1 MRYIN
6 HIQRL
11 AVTLILLIA
20 GWAGSPVFA
29 QTTVEVIPDPS
40 TNLVGTDTGTAI
52 QPLESW
58 DILEY
63 GISFKFSKGSAST
76 NPAYYRNGTNIRLYS
91 GNTFTVE
98 STAGNTV
105 ESILFDTSSYSSA
118 QTALSSDK
126 GEVNYENKNFI
137 WNNTGYDTNVSFA
150 ISGSQVRITKITLTL
165 RVNGEV
171 AQRPKA
177 PVLSQTSC
185 NFYKSFEL
193 TITDVN
199 DDPTTIKYTLDGSD
213 PSADNGQTYTAPIVI
228 SEGNS
233 VTIKAVCINENG
245 ASAVTRATYTFIA
258 KHLLS
263 VKIPNKSGINYVYY
277 SSDTEY
283 GEWYDDNSTY
293 ITDGENV
300 YIGFSLNSGYK
311 CKSVKI
317 NGAPQS
323 VSSNYFEFVMPS
335 NDVEIVLD
343 AEFDPSSPSDPQP
356 GEQTKKYNL
365 SLVCNP
371 IGAASLSG
379 AGTYTEGSS
388 VYIYASNNS
397 GYVFTGWSKDGE
409 AVGGSN
415 SMSFTMPAS
424 DVVLT
429 ANFAYNP
436 SNPTDPQQ
444 PTLKHPLTVIAS
456 PAGAGT
462 FSTSGSE
469 CTYGQEYYV
478 YAYPQAGYRFKG
490 WIVNGTAQE
499 ETSTTYR
506 GIMTDAGAQVVGLF
520 VFDPSSP
527 SNPGANYYNSATGQA
542 IVDDFT
548 PGSLYNAIRDVVGY
562 DNFGNVSSIIVKG
575 RMTSNDF
582 SALTNLTNAGVLDL
596 SRTGGYT
603 EVPAYAFQNVA
614 ATDILLP
621 SSITTIGNYAFRYC
635 ANIISLTIYAQEPP
649 KCSSYTFSGFTNKA
663 NCTLYVPKEVI
674 ELYSN
679 ADYWKDF
686 TILPITNDAHVLQV
700 NLPADASDG
709 RYKHNSL
716 EIVNIN
722 SGVRQKYVI
731 SDRML
736 YTFNGLQK
744 DEQYNIYM
752 FSQAGLEIGRIENVV
767 IPDQDIE
774 VTFDNLKSL
783 HTVFAKVLAPDGSDV
798 TTQVSVEWLKPLA
811 DGTTTY
817 LRKAVSLGEIPDGQ
831 SLICRVTLDN
841 KLGVVYANPEDVEFT
856 VDGSNNTCTITLV
869 PFRSVELSG
878 SVVDGDG
885 AALSGASVSV
895 NQILNGKY
903 SKTYTAK
910 TDRKGQWNVS
920 VLDAPETRLTYAAN
934 ECVNVNDTIEAF
946 ATDVTTFD
954 LGKKVLK
961 SIVGARVSYGF
972 TYHAAGSEDV
982 QDYYSDYQNVTI
994 NVFNVTQNRAHKEVS
1009 LQYPILAVL
1018 DENINV
1024 GDELR
1029 LTATS
1034 KTGAFNPIEQIVT
1047 VGENQRAEVTFDI
1060 VGKGGIEAS
1069 FEMTENPAVIAM
1081 LYSGKGE
1088 LLKKLTYSEA
1098 KATFTE
1104 LEDGD
1109 YTLVSMGQTDLMN
1122 SILRLSSFGEIGLTE
1137 GKDYVKNA
1145 VKVETGRLA
1154 EVKISEVPAFDE
1166 SLFYYTNSNTSF
1178 SSNKSSITT
1187 GNYLTLRSAIDFK
1200 GVYKNDISNV
1210 ALIVDLPEAC
1220 DFVEQSVI
1228 QGPNL
1233 LPYTLDNNRLTV
1245 QLGNNYQSQT
1255 RFCVIPTS
1263 GGSFNATAS
1272 IVFDYNGKTIT
1283 QPIGTAASEIKN
1295 LDFIVPATINS
1306 EKFQVNGMAPA
1317 GSVIEVYEDGNLIG
1331 SARALSNGN
1340 WTAECL
1346 IPESYNF
1353 TSHTIY
1359 AIITTKEGLVL
1370 KSESVTIDL
1379 DRSCASP
1386 KTVLMSFY
1394 NGWLH
1399 KNVDVKFDFTSLTID
1414 NPGYMFYTK
1423 TMLTFVADFTDN
1435 SPEHLSDVV
1444 LWTLASNNTETPIRM
1459 SYDVDTDKWIGSQE
1473 FDYYTAPVNLTLEYS
1488 YDGQKFFDR
1497 KQFSDFIE
1505 ERESVLADNIAER
1518 QQFISDF
1525 DAEMPEDEISLQL
1538 SELLSQEDSNEDEI
1552 RRLFDLL
1559 DESETTVTDS
1569 VSDDE
1574 FKILNEQADES
1585 WSVWEVNGANAIR
1598 ETVLSDYYADPE
1610 YDLLSDYDFT
1620 CDFGDMIKTTK
1631 KTKLTSVDCEEL
1643 KANGYSS
1650 VTLDDG
1656 SEIYVIYSENLI
1668 EVIDCGQLVKYS
1680 IVVEQSNSS
1689 QMRSRANVPVMP
1701 DSYLLYATAAK
1712 NAIQSIYNLST
1723 TDKRLWLDRVTQKIN
1738 EGIECISNYYQNYLI
1753 DLSNNINLAYSTLT
1767 TLYNKEIIKHQTLAE
1782 LARARAKGYNT
1793 LIDHNE
1799 TLISLYQ
1806 EERRGVFSS
1815 TVLSEERKQALLNEL
1830 DEKIKNADNEV
1841 RSLKKKRNDDWKV
1854 VKKAEKRV
1862 KKIKNQSNLFKKTY
1876 TKIIETLD
1884 KFPKRLTK
1892 GLRIPKVL
1900 HISGKVFGEL
1910 GIALQ
1915 VWSLVSDMWAVKSDN
1930 EEWSSIMDAI
1940 DNNMCYKKQDSNAIR
1955 LHDSIYGS
1963 AYHHAWDNL
1972 GILSSEIGAIGF
1984 SLAGGVPGSPTWW
1997 AEMGIS
2003 VVAEWWK
2010 YFNDNASLNDRA
2022 RYWIEVGSLRCN
2034 EKDDDK
2040 DNNKKDPKKPK
2051 KRNYPFNPANPIHDP
2066 SGYVYEAVPENRVE
2080 GVQAT
2085 IYYKE
2090 TKEDMYGDPYEEI
2103 VLWNAE
2109 EYAQKNP
2116 LFTDEN
2122 GMYRWDV
2129 PQGLWQVKFEKDGYV
2144 TAYSEWLPV
2153 PPPQLD
2159 VNIGIVQNKQP
2170 EVTEARAYEEGVEVQ
2185 FDKFM
2190 DLSTL
2195 TTDNIYVTANGEKLN
2210 GEIRFIDSE
2219 LADEY
2224 ASEDDADA
2232 TRYASR
2238 IRFVPEE
2245 KLSATT
2251 GEIRLTVSRNVLSY
2265 AGIPMTETFSQ
2276 VLDVE
2281 KEVQVVYA
2289 DDVKVLY
2296 GGEKEVTVYALP
2308 YDAAVGRKLHIANS
2322 SDLIA
2327 SIDITEATLDEEGKA
2342 VVIVKGDLPGRSQ
2355 LTFTIDDVTTTG
2367 ECMVDVVTEII
2378 TAEAPKSSRASGTAV
2393 YRGTKVELT
2402 TESKNAT
2409 IYFTTDGSC
2418 PCDENGTR
2426 RKYTVPIIINNDTQ
2440 ILAMTSVGNGDDDVS
2455 ETVQFNYTLKRSD
2468 MDFQMAEGWT
2478 WMSHNFESA
2487 IAPADLAT
2495 DEGISRIMSQ
2505 TQEVI
2510 RDPQLGMIGT
2520 LTELSASE
2528 SYKVETT
2535 AATTRLRLS
2544 DIAWNPAT
2552 PIALNSGWNWLGYPV
2567 SQTMSVD
2574 EAFATTNAETL
2585 DVVVGQNGFAQFN
2598 GENWIGTL
2606 ETMCPGMGY
2615 MYQSQ
2620 SAKNVVYNTS
2630 IVSTASAK
2638 YVSGISANS
2647 PLVLDIHKYGTI
2659 MPVVATINNADGS
2672 SLDNEDYQVVAF
2684 CGSECRGIGRVVNG
2698 LVMMN
2703 VYGNVND
2710 PITFHVTDADGEIS
2724 FDNNASLNFSET
2736 IVGDIFNPYAI
2747 TINNQSGI
2755 ADVKY
2760 SGNIKVT
2767 VDGDMLRIKG
2777 IPADNINFVEVYDIN
2792 GQKLIHETHV
2802 SESGIRISTLT
2813 NGVYVVI
2820 VNGNGE
2826 YTYHKIAVR

>member
-6 HIQRL
+6 HIQRS
-11 AVTLILLIA
+11 AVMLILLIA
-20 GWAGSPVFA
+20 GWVVCPVFA
-29 QTTVEVIPDPS
+29 QTIVEVVPNPS
-40 TNLVGTDTGTAI
+40 TNLVGTNTGTAI

-58 DILEY
+58 VISEY
-63 GISFKFSKGSAST
+63 GISLNFSVGSGGTQPS
-76 NPAYYRNGTNIRLYS
+76 YYVNGSNIRLYR
-91 GNTFTVE
+91 GNTFSIESSSSYEIESVLFWTSDYKSDE
-98 STAGNTV
+98 ST
-105 ESILFDTSSYSSA
+105 
-118 QTALSSDK
+118 LSSDC
-126 GEVNYENKNFI
+126 GEIVYDAETLNFS
-137 WNNTGYDTNVSFA
+137 WNNVEKVSKVTFNISNSQLRFTG
-150 ISGSQVRITKITLTL
+150 ITLTL
-165 RVNGEV
+165 RANGEV

-185 NFYKSFEL
+185 NFFKSFEL
-193 TITDVN
+193 TFSDVN
-199 DDPTTIKYTLDGSD
+199 DDPTIIKYTLDGSE
-213 PSADNGQTYTAPIVI
+213 PSVDNGQIYTAPVLIP
-228 SEGNS
+228 EGNS

-245 ASAVTRATYTFIA
+245 VSAVTKATYTFIA

-263 VKIPNKSGINYVYY
+263 IKIPNKSGINYVYY

-300 YIGFSLNSGYK
+300 YIGFGLNSGYK

-317 NGAPQS
+317 NDVPQS

-335 NDVEIVLD
+335 NDVEIILD

-409 AVGGSN
+409 AISGGN

-478 YAYPQAGYRFKG
+478 YAYPQTGYRFKG
-490 WIVNGTAQE
+490 WIVNGIAQE

-527 SNPGANYYNSATGQA
+527 SNPGANYYNSVTGQA

-603 EVPAYAFQNVA
+603 EVPAYAFQNVG
-614 ATDILLP
+614 ATNILLP
-621 SSITTIGNYAFRYC
+621 SSIATIGNYAFRYC

-649 KCSSYTFSGFTNKA
+649 QCSSYTFSGFTNKA
-663 NCTLYVPKEVI
+663 NCTVYVPASAI

-700 NLPADASDG
+700 NLPADSSDG

-752 FSQAGLEIGRIENVV
+752 YSQAGLEIGRIENVV

-774 VTFDNLKSL
+774 VTFDNLKAL
-783 HTVFAKVLAPDGSDV
+783 HTVFAKVLTSDDSDV
-798 TTQVSVEWLKPLA
+798 TSQVSVEWFKPLA

-817 LRKAVSLGEIPDGQ
+817 LRKAVSLGEIPNGQ
-831 SLICRVTLDN
+831 RLICRVALDN
-841 KLGVVYANPEDVEFT
+841 KLGVVYANPDDVEFT
-856 VDGSNNTCTITLV
+856 VDESNNTCTVNLV
-869 PFRSVELSG
+869 PFRTLELSG

-885 AALSGASVSV
+885 TALSGASVSV
-895 NQILNGKY
+895 NQTLNGKY

-910 TDRKGQWNVS
+910 TDRKGQWNLS
-920 VLDAPETRLTYAAN
+920 VLDAPETRLTYAAS
-934 ECVNVNDTIEAF
+934 ECVNVNDTIGAF
-946 ATDVTTFD
+946 ASEINALD
-954 LGKKVLK
+954 LGKTTMK

-972 TYHAAGSEDV
+972 TYHAAGSENV
-982 QDYYSDYQNVTI
+982 QDYYSDYQNVAI
-994 NVFNVTQNRAHKEVS
+994 SVFNITQNRAHKEVS

-1018 DENINV
+1018 DENINF
-1024 GDELR
+1024 GDQLR
-1029 LTATS
+1029 LIATS
-1034 KTGAFNPIEQIVT
+1034 KTGTFNPIEQIVT
-1047 VGENQRAEVTFDI
+1047 VGDNQRAEVTFDI
-1060 VGKGGIEAS
+1060 VGKGGVTAS
-1069 FEMTENPAVIAM
+1069 FEMTDNLAVIAM
-1081 LYSGKGE
+1081 LYGSNGE
-1088 LLKKLTYSEA
+1088 LLKKMTYSEA

-1109 YTLVSMGQTDLMN
+1109 YSLVSMGQSDLMN
-1122 SILRLSSFGEIGLTE
+1122 SILRLSNFTEIGLTE
-1137 GKDYVKNA
+1137 GKDYVKTA
-1145 VKVETGRLA
+1145 VKVETGKLA

-1166 SLFYYTNSNTSF
+1166 SLFYYTNSTTSF

-1233 LPYTLDNNRLTV
+1233 LPYTFDNNRLTV

-1255 RFCVIPTS
+1255 RFCVIPTT

-1272 IVFDYNGKTIT
+1272 IVFDYNGKTLT
-1283 QPIGTAASEIKN
+1283 QPIGCTSCTIQDLFISVPSIVAKTDVSISGNAMAQSAIEIY
-1295 LDFIVPATINS
+1295 D
-1306 EKFQVNGMAPA
+1306 
-1317 GSVIEVYEDGNLIG
+1317 DGTLIG
-1331 SARALSNGN
+1331 
-1340 WTAECL
+1340 
-1346 IPESYNF
+1346 
-1353 TSHTIY
+1353 
-1359 AIITTKEGLVL
+1359 
-1370 KSESVTIDL
+1370 
-1379 DRSCASP
+1379 
-1386 KTVLMSFY
+1386 KT
-1394 NGWLH
+1394 
-1399 KNVDVKFDFTSLTID
+1399 TSLANGT
-1414 NPGYMFYTK
+1414 
-1423 TMLTFVADFTDN
+1423 
-1435 SPEHLSDVV
+1435 
-1444 LWTLASNNTETPIRM
+1444 W
-1459 SYDVDTDKWIGSQE
+1459 
-1473 FDYYTAPVNLTLEYS
+1473 
-1488 YDGQKFFDR
+1488 
-1497 KQFSDFIE
+1497 
-1505 ERESVLADNIAER
+1505 
-1518 QQFISDF
+1518 
-1525 DAEMPEDEISLQL
+1525 
-1538 SELLSQEDSNEDEI
+1538 
-1552 RRLFDLL
+1552 
-1559 DESETTVTDS
+1559 ETTC
-1569 VSDDE
+1569 E
-1574 FKILNEQADES
+1574 LNE
-1585 WSVWEVNGANAIR
+1585 
-1598 ETVLSDYYADPE
+1598 P
-1610 YDLLSDYDFT
+1610 
-1620 CDFGDMIKTTK
+1620 
-1631 KTKLTSVDCEEL
+1631 
-1643 KANGYSS
+1643 
-1650 VTLDDG
+1650 
-1656 SEIYVIYSENLI
+1656 
-1668 EVIDCGQLVKYS
+1668 
-1680 IVVEQSNSS
+1680 
-1689 QMRSRANVPVMP
+1689 
-1701 DSYLLYATAAK
+1701 
-1712 NAIQSIYNLST
+1712 YNLST
-1723 TDKRLWLDRVTQKIN
+1723 HSIYAKVITKAGLELISETKQVTYDVNNIVPEKVTMLYYNPEYVGQYNIVFDLIN
-1738 EGIECISNYYQNYLI
+1738 RTVSPKSYYFFPYKSYPDWQGSGTEPKDFTFI
-1753 DLSNNINLAYSTLT
+1753 VDLSNNDSTAVNGVTISVYTNNGYWRNLEAQYDTSMNRWIAAGQFTEEEAPAGVKVEINAVTESLADIQKAKDNYDSLDEFIS
-1767 TLYNKEIIKHQTLAE
+1767 NFLAE
-1782 LARARAKGYNT
+1782 
-1793 LIDHNE
+1793 NE
-1799 TLISLYQ
+1799 MLDQY
-1806 EERRGVFSS
+1806 
-1815 TVLSEERKQALLNEL
+1815 
-1830 DEKIKNADNEV
+1830 DEKITEELNQEKFDLEKVIDSFEACYGVDLNFTQENDLLGLNEEEFEAFLNEIFRDADSIDDDIYEEMLNVLSTHQRYSQSDQILPDNSLLV
-1841 RSLKKKRNDDWKV
+1841 RKV
-1854 VKKAEKRV
+1854 SDCSGLLPEQL
-1862 KKIKNQSNLFKKTY
+1862 ILGGFKQVPT
-1876 TKIIETLD
+1876 
-1884 KFPKRLTK
+1884 TK
-1892 GLRIPKVL
+1892 GILLERISNNRYELVDFFNDVY
-1900 HISGKVFGEL
+1900 IQYETIQNSSVYRVFSMD
-1910 GIALQ
+1910 A
-1915 VWSLVSDMWAVKSDN
+1915 VWSLLKEKI
-1930 EEWSSIMDAI
+1930 EE
-1940 DNNMCYKKQDSNAIR
+1940 AIR
-1955 LHDSIYGS
+1955 NVLTDK
-1963 AYHHAWDNL
+1963 DKLTNL
-1972 GILSSEIGAIGF
+1972 YSKFNSDRKLRLDKITNLEKSYQK
-1984 SLAGGVPGSPTWW
+1984 SLDYLNKRLEGGVVGLNSAKLEIQRQDLLKKMNKLEKLKSKMMRLPN
-1997 AEMGIS
+1997 S
-2003 VVAEWWK
+2003 VAQINKVIF
-2010 YFNDNASLNDRA
+2010 YLNDAYKLFVRLSNYYDRINA
-2022 RYWIEVGSLRCN
+2022 LKIPECVRKAKPDFANLLDDKIKDIKGEFQGYTTWRVSLFAVSIVGDIALAKIPLLPNLLTLLEDAAIQVRDDQIDRYVASDIEMVKKNIISAKKKFCN
-2034 EKDDDK
+2034 KDDD
-2040 DNNKKDPKKPK
+2040 DDDPNDPP
-2051 KRNYPFNPANPIHDP
+2051 YPIVDPIHDP

-2080 GVQAT
+2080 GVQAS

-2103 VLWNAE
+2103 VLWDAE
-2109 EYAQKNP
+2109 EYAQENP

-2170 EVTEARAYEEGVEVQ
+2170 EITEARAYEEGVEVQ

-2238 IRFVPEE
+2238 VRFVPEE

-2296 GGEKEVTVYALP
+2296 GGEKEVTVFALP
-2308 YDAAVGRKLHIANS
+2308 YEAAVGRTLHIANS

-2327 SIDITEATLDEEGKA
+2327 SIDTTEAIIDEEGKA
-2342 VVIVKGDLPGRSQ
+2342 VVTVKGDLPGRAQ
-2355 LTFTIDDVTTTG
+2355 LTFTIDDVTATG
-2367 ECMVDVVTEII
+2367 ECAVDVVTEII

-2393 YRGTKVELT
+2393 YRGTKVELST
-2402 TESKNAT
+2402 DSKKAT

-2426 RKYTVPIIINNDTQ
+2426 RKYTVPIVINDDTQ

-2468 MDFQMAEGWT
+2468 MDFQMEEGWT

-2487 IAPADLAT
+2487 IAPAELAV

-2535 AATTRLRLS
+2535 AATTRQRLS

-2574 EAFATTNAETL
+2574 EAFATTKAETL
-2585 DVVVGQNGFAQFN
+2585 DVVVGQNGFAQFD

-2630 IVSTASAK
+2630 IVSTASAM

-2672 SLDNEDYQVVAF
+2672 SLDNNDYQVAAF
-2684 CGSECRGIGRVVNG
+2684 CGSECRGIGRIVKG

-2710 PITFHVTDADGEIS
+2710 PITFHVTDADGENS
-2724 FDNNASLNFSET
+2724 FDNNVSLNFSET
-2736 IVGDIFNPYAI
+2736 VVGDIFNPYAI
-2747 TINNQSGI
+2747 TINNLSGT

-2760 SGNIKVT
+2760 EGNIKVT
-2767 VDGDMLRIKG
+2767 VEGDMLRIKG